1 MGAIIKKGGIGLPL
15 VISVLL
21 FVLFYALNLTGEK
34 MGKGLIVP
42 VWLGMWMSSALLLG
56 IAIFITRKALS
67 DRNLWEPRRKRI
79 KSNKPLISLQS

>member
-1 MGAIIKKGGIGLPL
+1 
-15 VISVLL
+15 
-21 FVLFYALNLTGEK
+21 

-79 KSNKPLISLQS
+79 KSNKPPISLPT